1 VSTVSDAVRVELDAA
16 DSGASNPLLEF
27 ILRYQDDPAGF
38 VANVY
43 GVELDEWQAE
53 LMRAVAAGE
62 RRISVRS
69 GHGVGKSA
77 SVALL
82 CVWALLCFPVVKIVI
97 TAPSGPQLYDAL
109 YAEVKLWI
117 SRLPDALR
125 PLLDVQSDRVEV
137 TVAPASAFLSVRTSR
152 AETPEAL
159 QGIHAEEGRVILIAD
174 EASGIPEPVF
184 EAGAGSMSGHNCT
197 TVLLGNP
204 TRTSGLFFDTHHKLA
219 DMWRRFHVSC
229 VNSKR
234 VAADFIA
241 DMKARYG
248 EDSNAYRVR
257 VLGEFP
263 RRDDDTLIAL
273 ELVEAAM
280 ARDIALDPQAVRVWG
295 VDVAR
300 FGSDKSVLTKRWG
313 KVVPEKPR
321 AWRGLDL
328 MQLVGAIKHEYD
340 LTPPDA
346 KPSEILVDVIGL
358 GAGVVDRLRELK
370 LPCRGINVAE
380 SPAFDPDGQ
389 YVALRDELWG
399 KGRAWLEA
407 RDCRLPN
414 DPSLLELSIPRYT
427 FQSSG
432 KMKVESKSDMKKRG
446 LGSPDYADSFLLTFA
461 SDAVTGSKSYGSNW
475 SQPLRRRIKG
485 VV

>member
-1 VSTVSDAVRVELDAA
+1 MLPTPTGTDAG
-16 DSGASNPLLEF
+16 DSASESNPLIDF
-27 ILRYQDDPAGF
+27 ILRYESDPAGF
-38 VANVY
+38 ARNVFD
-43 GVELDEWQAE
+43 VELDEWQSSV
-53 LMRAVAAGE
+53 MMDVANGE

-77 SVALL
+77 TVALL

-109 YAEVKLWI
+109 FAEVKLWI

-125 PLLDVQSDRVEV
+125 PLLDVSSDRVEV
-137 TVAPASAFLSVRTSR
+137 VGAREAAFLSVRTSR

-159 QGIHAEEGRVILIAD
+159 QGIHADQGRVILIAD

-184 EAGAGSMSGHNCT
+184 EAGAGSMSGENCVT
-197 TVLLGNP
+197 ILLGNP
-204 TRTSGLFFDTHHKLA
+204 TRSSGLFFDTHHKLA
-219 DMWRRFHVSC
+219 DLWKRYHVSC
-229 VNSKR
+229 VNSPR
-234 VAADFIA
+234 VARDFIE

-273 ELVEAAM
+273 ELIEAAM
-280 ARDIALDPQAVRVWG
+280 SRDIAIDPQAVKVWG
-295 VDVAR
+295 LDVAR
-300 FGSDKSVLTKRWG
+300 FGNDKSVLTKRWG
-313 KVVPEKPR
+313 KVIPER
-321 AWRGLDL
+321 QRVWRGLDL
-328 MQLVGAIKHEYD
+328 MQLVGAVKHEYD
-340 LTPPDA
+340 ATPPEA
-346 KPSEILVDVIGL
+346 KPAEILVDVIGL
-358 GAGVVDRLRELK
+358 GAGVVDRLRELR
-370 LPCRGINVAE
+370 LPVRGINVSE
-380 SPAFDPDGQ
+380 SPAFDVDGQ

-399 KGRAWLEA
+399 KGREWLEA

-414 DPSLLELSIPRYT
+414 DPALLELSVPRYS
-427 FQSSG
+427 FQSNG
-432 KMKVESKSDMKKRG
+432 KMKVESKTDMKRRG
-446 LGSPDYADSFLLTFA
+446 LSSPDHADSFLLTFA
-461 SDAVTGSKSYGSNW
+461 SDAATAGAARSYASDW